1 MSTIEILVGL
11 DIYLLP
17 VEACIVQMIRCLAR
31 SLLLR
36 LHMTLG
42 KLEAILWL
50 GRRKLTASQIMLS
63 RNIAIASIWIS
74 RGLLKSIVYLWV
86 CTSNLRQYVRG
97 ETIALLT
104 NRLNAWHKHG
114 VFRLRICS
122 WSSLTRKE
130 WGTIYDFVTLIRAVL
145 LMALCVAWWGKVWL
159 VQGLSLMFMTDVFH
173 FILVSQ

>member
-97 ETIALLT
+97 ESIALLT

-114 VFRLRICS
+114 VLRLRICS
-122 WSSLTRKE
+122 
-130 WGTIYDFVTLIRAVL
+130 
-145 LMALCVAWWGKVWL
+145 
-159 VQGLSLMFMTDVFH
+159 
-173 FILVSQ
+173 